1 MLATVLMNMPSML
14 ASAATSQP
22 LVSQFGDPP
31 LVEDPG
37 GVLAVLLA
45 VLAII
50 FRMTRHPTLGRIFE
64 IVPAL
69 IFCYFVP
76 TTLTG
81 HGLGTYA
88 GLVCMWMWKV
98 VAGVSG

>member
-1 MLATVLMNMPSML
+1 VPLAAYSASL
-14 ASAATSQP
+14 AQAAPAQP
-22 LVSQFGDPP
+22 ASPALAH
-31 LVEDPG
+31 DPG